1 MKCCNDLGVLAAI
14 AVLALAALDLV
25 ALDLVAL
32 AALDLVV
39 LVALGIPIESPSI
52 VTQVLGPAF
61 T

>member
-1 MKCCNDLGVLAAI
+1 MLAAI
-14 AVLALAALDLV
+14 AVRALAALDLV
-25 ALDLVAL
+25 ALVAP
-32 AALDLVV
+32 DLVV

>member
-1 MKCCNDLGVLAAI
+1 MLDLV
-14 AVLALAALDLV
+14 ALAALDLV
-25 ALDLVAL
+25 VLVAL